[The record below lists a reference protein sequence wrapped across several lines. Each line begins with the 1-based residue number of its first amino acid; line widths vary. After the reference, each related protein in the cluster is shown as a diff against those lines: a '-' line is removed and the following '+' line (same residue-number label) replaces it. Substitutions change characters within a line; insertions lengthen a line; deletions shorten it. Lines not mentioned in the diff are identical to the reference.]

1 MEILKLYKNEKNLN
15 EILFYVIL
23 KLLLLFILKFVI
35 VITDIL
41 PSQYIAL

>member
-1 MEILKLYKNEKNLN
+1 MKKILN

-23 KLLLLFILKFVI
+23 KLLLLFILKFVT

>member
-1 MEILKLYKNEKNLN
+1 MKKILN

-23 KLLLLFILKFVI
+23 KLLLLFILKFVT

-41 PSQYIAL
+41 LSQYIAL